1 MLTVKFD
8 DKDFCLTLSKLLS
21 QIERPQSTFGVL
33 GETLIKIHAERFKAQ
48 VDPQDKP
55 WQPLSPL
62 TLAIKRKQGHSDKI
76 LRQRGYL
83 ADRLFYNIKSNGLE
97 FGTDRPYA
105 ITQQFGATI
114 KPRRAKRLAF
124 NGHFAKQVKIPARPF
139 LGVSKDDQEAIFQ
152 LVKKRLLS
160 QIK

>member
-8 DKDFCLTLSKLLS
+8 DKDFRLTLSKLLS
-21 QIERPQSTFGVL
+21 QLERPQSTFGVL
-33 GETLIKIHAERFKAQ
+33 GELLTKIHAERFKEQ
-48 VDPQDKP
+48 VDPQGKP

-83 ADRLFYNIKSNGLE
+83 ADRLFYNIKRNGLE

-124 NGHFAKQVKIPARPF
+124 NGYFAKQVKIPARPW
-139 LGVSKDDQEAIFQ
+139 LGVSEKDKDL
-152 LVKKRLLS
+152 LVDKVKQRLLS